1 MSEIINDHLKKKKK
15 SEEDNAVSSEV
26 SLALGDLIITLNI
39 VASQHDKIF
48 TPLSTVLEG
57 LVYLQ
62 KYVFIFC
69 LVFFPMSSVLW
80 EKFS

>member
-1 MSEIINDHLKKKKK
+1 M
-15 SEEDNAVSSEV
+15 SSEV

-39 VASQHDKIF
+39 VASRHDKIF